1 MIDTLIRDLDKE
13 MTESET
19 EEKDA
24 QGDYEDMM
32 RDSKEKRAADSK
44 SLTEK
49 QSTKAELETS
59 LESNVEDKKSA
70 SRELMATEEYIAS
83 LHAECDWL
91 LKYFDMRK
99 QARAEEVDALNKAK
113 AVLSGADFSL
123 LQTTSG
129 NFLQRA

>member
-1 MIDTLIRDLDKE
+1 MG
-13 MTESET
+13 TESET

-32 RDSKEKRAADSK
+32 RDSKEKRASDSK

-59 LESNVEDKKSA
+59 LESNVEDKTSSGK
-70 SRELMATEEYIAS
+70 ELMATHEYIAA

-91 LKYFDMRK
+91 LKYFDTRK
-99 QARAEEVDALNKAK
+99 QARSEEVDALEKAK

-123 LQTTSG
+123 LQTRSV